1 MEVPVFE
8 IILCDDETVF
18 LNQEEILISRFFENA
33 NYDNYRC
40 RKFSSG
46 CELMSCLDDIKF
58 ADLFLLDY
66 QMDGMNGYEIAKEI
80 KVRNPN
86 ATIAYVSSVVSA
98 SPLGYMIG
106 AVRFVVKGNNSFE
119 SDLFECLDTV
129 MRKAQINN
137 YEITVETLTGY
148 KKLKLKEIN
157 SFESVLRT
165 IKVNAVNGKI
175 YEIKGLTNKMALEK
189 YCKYGFIRCH
199 RGTIV
204 NPVNI
209 KSYKRYFVVFSD
221 GSRTDIGQ
229 PQYKDFDRLY
239 REWKLRVL

>member
-1 MEVPVFE
+1 MEVSVFE
-8 IILCDDETVF
+8 IILCDDEPAF
-18 LNQEEILISRFFENA
+18 LNQEEIIISRFFENT
-33 NYDNYRC
+33 NYDNYNC
-40 RKFSSG
+40 RKFNSG
-46 CELMSCLDDIKF
+46 FEMMRCLDDIKF

-66 QMDGMNGYEIAKEI
+66 QMDEMNGYEIAKEI
-80 KVRNPN
+80 KAKNPN
-86 ATIAYVSSVVSA
+86 ATIAYVSSVVTA
-98 SPLGYMIG
+98 SPLGYTIG
-106 AVRFVVKGNNSFE
+106 AVRFVVKGYSSFE

-157 SFESVLRT
+157 SFESVMRI
-165 IKVNAVNGKI
+165 IKVNAVGGKT
-175 YEIKGLTNKMALEK
+175 YEIKGLTNKKALEK
-189 YCKYGFIRCH
+189 YGKYGFIRCH

-209 KSYKRYFVVFSD
+209 KSYKRYYVVFSD

-229 PQYKDFDRLY
+229 PQYKDFDRLF